1 MAREPTPK
9 GFTYKSYNFVD
20 KDPIIDEIRTVYQDS
35 GANYAWVHEHSGV
48 STNTLNNWFSGVTK
62 RPQAATINAVL
73 RSLGYKLGVV
83 ANEEPVRIFPQM
95 PQPKPKAVPVRHIVQ
110 MAKYRKAR

>member
-1 MAREPTPK
+1 MDRP

-35 GANYAWVHEHSGV
+35 GANYRWISQHSGV
-48 STNTLNNWFSGVTK
+48 ATQTLTNWFSGVTK

-73 RSLGYKLGVV
+73 RSLGFKLGVV
-83 ANEEPVRIFPQM
+83 PYQQPVHITPSM
-95 PQPKPKAVPVRHIVQ
+95 PQPKPRNETRHVVQ
-110 MAKYRKAR
+110 IAKFRGRR